1 VAGTEERGEGV
12 SRLGDEMMNWP
23 LRRVAQA
30 LLIIAGSIT
39 IGVGSGG
46 SFGVGW
52 GVFWVA
58 VALAFYGDRS

>member
-39 IGVGSGG
+39 IGVGSG